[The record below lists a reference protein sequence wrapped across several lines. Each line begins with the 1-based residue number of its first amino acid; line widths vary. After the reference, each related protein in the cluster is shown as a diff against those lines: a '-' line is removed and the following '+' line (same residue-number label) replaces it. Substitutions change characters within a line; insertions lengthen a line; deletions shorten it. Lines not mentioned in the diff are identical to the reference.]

1 MLCGVLRSKGLMWI
15 ASKNDWAYD
24 WSQAGVSIRMDPA
37 GFWWAAAPE
46 EEWPTDDLEINR
58 IRSLYDG
65 PYGDRRQELVFIGN
79 AMYESAIREILESCL
94 LMDLELV
101 QGPEYWEQLPDP
113 FPAIEMQGDEE
124 VVDDR
129 R

>member
-1 MLCGVLRSKGLMWI
+1 
-15 ASKNDWAYD
+15 
-24 WSQAGVSIRMDPA
+24 MD
-37 GFWWAAAPE
+37 
-46 EEWPTDDLEINR
+46 
-58 IRSLYDG
+58 
-65 PYGDRRQELVFIGN
+65 
-79 AMYESAIREILESCL
+79 ESAIREILESCL

>member
-1 MLCGVLRSKGLMWI
+1 MWI

-79 AMYESAIREILESCL
+79 AMDESAIREILESCL

-113 FPAIEMQGDEE
+113 FPAIGMQGDEE